1 MDSQQPTYQEF
12 LAEVYEESAPNDL
25 IYARDIDG
33 EEYAGAY
40 NEDEMSENDIEDKDD
55 FKKFPGARNKP
66 QHVIKPKSRP
76 DNEGKASFNYDKHI
90 RTYGINIDGRFRGAV
105 IPTSFGGCGSIPPNT
120 SPASNPGEFLFRTSR
135 LYKNIFSVKVTSIE
149 FFNCFYTFTT
159 ARGNTSFVITDLGT
173 NVNSPVVGQ
182 SATITIPEGNYV
194 IADPNTSTATN
205 NLLTVLNELLTEKG
219 FGMVKV
225 TLNAVTNLVT
235 FTSLLAQGHDFSIT
249 FPETTDCVYSNG
261 IGYNLGFTGLT
272 YTSGFGPSGG
282 FGLKIIADS
291 FPDAVQDTYIY
302 LVLNDWT
309 IIKHQNSDQT
319 EFDAFMKIPMTSAKN
334 TIQNITNTSNTTS
347 NEYFFHQ
354 PTNFQTVIVQMKDAF
369 NKTLDM
375 RNSTFS
381 LTLEIQEVLQSDIY
395 EKMLE
400 LQ

>member
-1 MDSQQPTYQEF
+1 MDSQQPTYQQL
-12 LAEVYEESAPNDL
+12 LAEVYEENAPNTL

-33 EEYAGAY
+33 EEHAEPY
-40 NEDEMSENDIEDKDD
+40 NEDELSENDIEDKDE
-55 FKKFPGARNKP
+55 FKKFPGSRNKP
-66 QHVIKPKSRP
+66 DHVIKPKSRT
-76 DNEGKASFNYDKHI
+76 DNIGKASFNYDKHI
-90 RTYGINIDGRFRGAV
+90 RTYGINIDGRFRAAIV
-105 IPTSFGGCGSIPPNT
+105 PLSIGGCGPIPPNT
-120 SPASNPGEFLFRTSR
+120 APASNPGEFFFRSSR

-159 ARGNTSFVITDLGT
+159 ARSNTSFVITDLGT
-173 NVNSPVVGQ
+173 NVNSPVLGQ

-194 IADPNTSTATN
+194 IADPDNSTATN
-205 NLLTVLNELLTEKG
+205 NLLTILNGLLSESG
-219 FGMVKV
+219 FSMIKV
-225 TLNAVTNLVT
+225 GLNSVTNYVT
-235 FTSLLAQGHDFSIT
+235 FLSDLAGGHDFSIT
-249 FPETTDCVYSNG
+249 FPATTDCAYGNG

-272 YTSGFGPSGG
+272 YTSGFGTGG
-282 FGLKIIADS
+282 FGLKIIADA

-309 IIKHQNSDQT
+309 IINHQNADQT
-319 EFDAFMKIPMTSAKN
+319 EFGAFMKIPINSPKN
-334 TIQNITNTSNTTS
+334 TVQYITNSSNTTL

-354 PTNFQTVIVQMKDAF
+354 PSNFQTVIVQMKDAF

>member
-1 MDSQQPTYQEF
+1 MDSQQPTYQQL
-12 LAEVYEESAPNDL
+12 LAEVYEENAPNTL

-33 EEYAGAY
+33 EEHAEPY
-40 NEDEMSENDIEDKDD
+40 NEDELADNDIEDKDD

-66 QHVIKPKSRP
+66 QHVIKPNPKN
-76 DNEGKASFNYDKHI
+76 DNDGKASFNYDKHI

-105 IPTSFGGCGSIPPNT
+105 IPMSFGGCGVIPPNIV
-120 SPASNPGEFLFRTSR
+120 PASNSGEFFFRSSR
-135 LYKNIFSVKVTSIE
+135 LYKNIFSVKVTSLE
-149 FFNCFYTFTT
+149 FFNCFYTFTN

-194 IADPNTSTATN
+194 IADLATSTATN
-205 NLLTVLNELLTEKG
+205 NLLTILNGLLSQAG
-219 FGMVKV
+219 FSMVKV
-225 TLNAVTNLVT
+225 SLNSVTNSVT
-235 FTSLLAQGHDFSIT
+235 FLSNLAQGHDFKIT
-249 FPETTDCVYSNG
+249 FPATTDCVYGNG
-261 IGYNLGFTGLT
+261 IGYNLGFTGVT

-282 FGLKIIADS
+282 FGLKIIADT

-302 LVLNDWT
+302 LALNDWT

-319 EFDAFMKIPMTSAKN
+319 EFGAFMKICLNSPKN
-334 TIQNITNTSNTTS
+334 SIQYITNTSNTTS

-369 NKTLDM
+369 NKTIDM

-381 LTLEIQEVLQSDIY
+381 LTLEIQEILQSDIY